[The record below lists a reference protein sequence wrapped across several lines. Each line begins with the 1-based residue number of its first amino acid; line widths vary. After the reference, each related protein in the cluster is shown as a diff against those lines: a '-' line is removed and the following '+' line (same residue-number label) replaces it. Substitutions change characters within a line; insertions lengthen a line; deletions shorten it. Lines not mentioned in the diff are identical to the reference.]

1 MRARGIS
8 ARKKKEV
15 IFMSRRIE
23 VFTAG
28 CPLCNDTLKTV
39 REATRDCGCEVVER
53 RCAGDVCCVEAV
65 KYGVKT
71 VPTIA
76 VNGVIVFEGRPSME
90 QAKTILAK
98 W

>member
-1 MRARGIS
+1 
-8 ARKKKEV
+8 
-15 IFMSRRIE
+15 MSRKIRKIE

-39 REATRDCGCEVVER
+39 REVTRNCGCEIVER
-53 RCAGDVCCVEAV
+53 RCAGEVCCDEAV
-65 KYGVKT
+65 KYGVRT

-76 VNGVIVFEGRPSME
+76 VNGVIVFEGRPSKE
-90 QAKTILAK
+90 QATAILAK